1 MTKKKTKIWSTI
13 IGAIILIGFG
23 GVYLTY
29 YLSMKDANEKGK
41 HMKCKENMEQSFLG
55 TVTEIN
61 RYDYDQFMNKN
72 FFALSIKTNDT
83 TIKFIDYQFNLE
95 PSKNI
100 LDFAKVGQTI
110 IKSKN
115 SDSFDLIDNYGIK
128 RTFKIPYCD

>member
-1 MTKKKTKIWSTI
+1 MTKKKAKFWSTM
-13 IGAIILIGFG
+13 IGALILIGFG

-41 HMKCKENMEQSFLG
+41 QMKCKENMEQSFLG
-55 TVTEIN
+55 IVTEIN

-95 PSKNI
+95 QSKNI
-100 LDFAKVGQTI
+100 LDFAKVGLTI
-110 IKSKN
+110 IKKQN
-115 SDSFDLIDNYGIK
+115 SDSFDIIDNYGIK
-128 RTFKIPYCD
+128 RTFKIPHCD